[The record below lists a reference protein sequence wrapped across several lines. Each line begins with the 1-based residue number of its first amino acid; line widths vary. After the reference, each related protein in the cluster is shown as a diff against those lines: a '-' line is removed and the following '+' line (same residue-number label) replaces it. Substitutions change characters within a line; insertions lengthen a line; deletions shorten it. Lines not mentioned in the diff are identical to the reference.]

1 MKKHKIFKLILLVS
15 AYMPSATYGNQYFR
29 KHMSEYDSPTSRPT
43 AIPSPRPSRPT
54 FAPTLS
60 PTPTPS
66 ITRSGLIGVSV
77 VFIFYVTSVVATI
90 FFYYTS
96 QHSLT
101 DRTSAFRNTF
111 KSLASS
117 FPKRRNRIFRT
128 NPFKRDI
135 DQPVPYT
142 RDSLTN
148 STQAI

>member
-1 MKKHKIFKLILLVS
+1 MKKHKIFMLLLLIS
-15 AYMPSATYGNQYFR
+15 ACMPSATYDIQYLR
-29 KHMSEYDSPTSRPT
+29 KHMSEYDSPTSHPT

-54 FAPTLS
+54 FTPTLS

-66 ITRSGLIGVSV
+66 ITSSGLIGVSV
-77 VFIFYVTSVVATI
+77 VFICYVTSVVATI
-90 FFYYTS
+90 FFYCLPNTS
-96 QHSLT
+96 T

-111 KSLASS
+111 KSFASS

-128 NPFKRDI
+128 NPFKRDNI